1 MPPDTD
7 QPARSGHSTIGR
19 PAAAYLAAT
28 ALSVTGTAVGLLGA
42 TGATTAAG
50 ARDQGAVYTGIY
62 TATVLLASALS
73 VPYAPRV
80 CRRLS
85 TRRAFSSVQ
94 AVSAAVWVVAGAL
107 LLLGAPTMPVLLV
120 AAPLFGVTGGISVV
134 LRPVLAKSY
143 LTSGGTA
150 DAFARVS
157 VVSGVAWAVGALGGG
172 MLLSNVALGW
182 GLVLNGVLSSALVLT
197 VRRVS
202 PTAEPAEPRSA
213 DHPWRDMRSAL
224 SASRSLRW
232 TTVLGCTIT
241 LFVSPLTSLV
251 VPISQDLRRTP
262 LLAGSGLLMS
272 AFAAGQFLSPRLVRL
287 LSARRE
293 ELTAATLAT
302 AGAGAMILVL
312 GVASLA
318 FTGQVELAVW
328 LVAGIVFGGFRYAAT
343 ALFVGSA
350 AESGRT
356 EDATTN
362 LAAAMLA
369 GGLAAPVGTLLWSAV
384 IGGVSADAALI
395 VSGVGAVV
403 GALVVHLPARSITGN
418 HRGGTSANG

>member
-1 MPPDTD
+1 MPHTTD
-7 QPARSGHSTIGR
+7 ERSAAPGLAPPAR
-19 PAAAYLAAT
+19 AYLLAT
-28 ALSVTGTAVGLLGA
+28 ACSTVGTVLGLLGA

-50 ARDQGAVYTGIY
+50 GSAHGAVYTGAY
-62 TATVLLASALS
+62 TAVVLLTSALS

-85 TRRAFSSVQ
+85 TRRAFSTVQ
-94 AVSAAVWVVAGAL
+94 ATSAAVWVVAGAL

-120 AAPLFGVTGGISVV
+120 AAPLFGVTGGITVV

-157 VVSGVAWAVGALGGG
+157 VVNGAAWAVGALGGG

-197 VRRVS
+197 VRRIS
-202 PTAEPAEPRSA
+202 PAAEPAEPRSA
-213 DHPWRDMRSAL
+213 DHPWRDLRGAL

-272 AFAAGQFLSPRLVRL
+272 AFAAGQFLSPRLVQL

-293 ELTAATLAT
+293 DLTAATLAT
-302 AGAGAMILVL
+302 AGAGTMVLVL
-312 GVASLA
+312 GLASLA
-318 FTGQVELAVW
+318 FTGQVELAAW
-328 LVAGIVFGGFRYAAT
+328 LVVGIVFGGFRYAAT

-362 LAAAMLA
+362 LAAAMLV

-384 IGGVSADAALI
+384 IGGVSADAALV
-395 VSGVGAVV
+395 VSGVGAVA
-403 GALVVHLPARSITGN
+403 GALVVHLPARSVTG
-418 HRGGTSANG
+418 HHGGGTSANS